1 MSSESVFLN
10 LKKVFKFSVFQ
21 EKKHLLVVQKISFIM
36 FPPNRKLTHK
46 ENKQQLEDIYSV
58 LDFRQGFL
66 SELTD
71 FAGFFQQ

>member
-1 MSSESVFLN
+1 
-10 LKKVFKFSVFQ
+10 
-21 EKKHLLVVQKISFIM
+21 M

-58 LDFRQGFL
+58 LDFRQVFL